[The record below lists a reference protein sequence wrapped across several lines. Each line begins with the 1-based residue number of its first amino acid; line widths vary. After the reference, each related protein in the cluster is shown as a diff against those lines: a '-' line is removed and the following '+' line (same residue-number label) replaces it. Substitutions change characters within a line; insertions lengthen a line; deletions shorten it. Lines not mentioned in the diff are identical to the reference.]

1 MHFGVSKSRKDSR
14 IFAYFN
20 AKYQVINYTEAM
32 STGVSENSEN
42 SYNVIES
49 SKVLTYYSFAGTKLH
64 GTGVYRQWLL

>member
-1 MHFGVSKSRKDSR
+1 MHFGVSKSRKDSI

-42 SYNVIES
+42 SYSVIES
-49 SKVLTYYSFAGTKLH
+49 SKVLTYSSFAGTKLH